1 MSLTVEQQKIADE
14 MCEDLKPIT
23 FIQGKAGTGKSYLIK
38 ELVDLLGIDEIL
50 CPTNLAKQVY
60 EKDYNV
66 SARTI
71 HSFFFREF
79 DDIDEGFQNPNE
91 YSHVRDEY
99 FISEIQEKNII
110 VIDEVSMVRSD
121 LLEMI
126 HKILST
132 AMGNNLPF
140 GGIKII
146 LVGDLFQLPPVV
158 ESDETLKYLK
168 NEYGGVYFFDSHV
181 IQENLSQ
188 IKFYELNE
196 SVRHKD
202 DSDWVE
208 MLDMLREPPKIKTII
223 PMLKEINT
231 RVVSPEQIPE
241 GILAITPSNAE
252 ANKINKRELD
262 KIQGEEFTSKAN
274 FKIKEIGRDEY
285 LEFEYGDE
293 LHDVDTSKYYPIE
306 VPSRFD
312 PFLTYKIGAR
322 VMFTGSVMGGA
333 KNGDFGTIIDKRIDV
348 DPRWGEKER
357 ILVKLDKNNR
367 TVYVSLR
374 DYSATDYKYEMV
386 YDPVEHSLRREKPF
400 IQRVKQYPFK
410 LGYAFT
416 IHKSQGQSFDNM
428 LLDLKSNIFASGQL
442 YVALSRVRTLDGLY
456 LTRPV
461 AFSDIIVDEKIIQFL
476 EYLKTGEYPPI
487 SSQGSLVDFRKSKNT
502 PLNDLLVEFSK
513 TTKLN
518 TQYGHIANYT
528 INRLL
533 YFAYALY
540 QENELEMVLI
550 ELKKIAQIIFNL
562 FLLSEDDLECIE
574 RVKTMSEKGVD
585 EDVCELVL
593 SNIYNIYKRVQD
605 KPRPIVTDKV
615 HN

>member
-1 MSLTVEQQKIADE
+1 MSLTAEQQKIADE
-14 MCEDLKPIT
+14 MCEHLEPIT

-38 ELVDLLGIDEIL
+38 ELVDILEIDEIL

-66 SARTI
+66 NAKTI

-91 YSHVRDEY
+91 YDCVRDEY
-99 FISEIQEKNII
+99 FISEVQSKDVI

-132 AMGNNLPF
+132 AMGNDLPF

-196 SVRHKD
+196 SVRHQD
-202 DSDWVE
+202 DSDWVK
-208 MLDMLREPPKIKTII
+208 MLDMLREPPKIKKII
-223 PMLKEINT
+223 PMLKEINA
-231 RVVSPEQIPE
+231 RVVPPEEIPE
-241 GILAITPSNAE
+241 HILAITPSNAE

-262 KIQGEEFTSKAN
+262 KIHGEEFTSKAN
-274 FKIKEIGRDEY
+274 FKIKELARDEY

-293 LHDVDTSKYYPIE
+293 LENVDTSKYYPVE

-312 PFLTYKIGAR
+312 PFLTYKICAR

-333 KNGDFGTIIDKRIDV
+333 KNGDFGTIIDKRVDF

-357 ILVKLDKNNR
+357 ILVKLDKNGR

-374 DYSATDYKYEMV
+374 DFSATDYKYEMV
-386 YDPVEHSLRREKPF
+386 YDPVEHTLSRKTPY

-416 IHKSQGQSFDNM
+416 IHKSQGQSFDSM

-476 EYLKTGEYPPI
+476 EYLKTGEVPPI
-487 SSQGSLVDFRKSKNT
+487 SSQGVFIYSRTSKNT
-502 PLNDLLVEFSK
+502 PLNDLLVKFAQQ
-513 TTKLN
+513 TKFN
-518 TQYGHIANYT
+518 IRQGYAANYA
-528 INRLL
+528 IKRLL

-540 QENELEMVLI
+540 QENELEMLFI
-550 ELKKIAQIIFNL
+550 EIKKIAQIIFNL
-562 FLLSEDDLECIE
+562 FLLSQDDLECIE

-585 EDVCELVL
+585 EDICELVL

-615 HN
+615 H

>member
-1 MSLTVEQQKIADE
+1 MSLTAEQQKIADE

-38 ELVDLLGIDEIL
+38 ELVDILGIDEIL

-60 EKDYNV
+60 ENDYNV
-66 SARTI
+66 NAKTI

-79 DDIDEGFQNPNE
+79 DDIDDGYQNPNE
-91 YSHVRDEY
+91 YNQVKDEY
-99 FISEIQEKNII
+99 FISEIQEKDII

-132 AMGNNLPF
+132 AMGNDLPF

-208 MLDMLREPPKIKTII
+208 MLDMLREPPEIKKII
-223 PMLKEINT
+223 PVLKEINT
-231 RVVSPEQIPE
+231 RVVLPEQIPE
-241 GILAITPSNAE
+241 HTLAITPSNAE
-252 ANKINKRELD
+252 ANKINKMELD

-274 FKIKEIGRDEY
+274 FRIKELAQDEY
-285 LEFEYGDE
+285 LEFEYGDK
-293 LHDVDTSKYYPIE
+293 LDDVDASKYYPVE

-333 KNGDFGTIIDKRIDV
+333 KNGDFGTIVDKRIDFN
-348 DPRWGEKER
+348 PRWGEKVR

-367 TVYVSLR
+367 IVYVSLR

-386 YDPVEHSLRREKPF
+386 YDPIKHTLSRNTPY

-476 EYLKTGEYPPI
+476 EYLKTGESPSI
-487 SSQGSLVDFRKSKNT
+487 SSQRFLIDSKTSKNT
-502 PLNDLLVEFSK
+502 PLNDLLVKFSK
-513 TTKLN
+513 TTKIN
-518 TQYGHIANYT
+518 FQEGHVANYT

-562 FLLSEDDLECIE
+562 FLLSKDDLECIE
-574 RVKTMSEKGVD
+574 RVKTMSEKGID
-585 EDVCELVL
+585 EGDCELVL
-593 SNIYNIYKRVQD
+593 SNVYDIYKRVQD
-605 KPRPIVTDKV
+605 KPRPIVTDRV
-615 HN
+615 H

>member
-1 MSLTVEQQKIADE
+1 MEQQKIADE

-38 ELVDLLGIDEIL
+38 ELVDILGIDEIL

-66 SARTI
+66 SAKTI

-79 DDIDEGFQNPNE
+79 DAIDEGFQNPNE
-91 YSHVRDEY
+91 YDYVRNED
-99 FISEIQEKNII
+99 FISEIHSKNII

-132 AMGNNLPF
+132 AMGNVLPF

-158 ESDETLKYLK
+158 ESDETLKYLN

-208 MLDMLREPPKIKTII
+208 MLDMLREPPKIKKII
-223 PMLKEINT
+223 PILKEINT
-231 RVVSPEQIPE
+231 RVVPPEQIPE
-241 GILAITPSNAE
+241 RILAITPSNAE

-274 FKIKEIGRDEY
+274 FKIKELAREEY

-293 LHDVDTSKYYPIE
+293 LENVDTSKYYPIE

-333 KNGDFGTIIDKRIDV
+333 KNGDFGTIIDKRVDV
-348 DPRWGEKER
+348 DPRWGEKVR
-357 ILVKLDKNNR
+357 ILVKLDKNGR

-386 YDPVEHSLRREKPF
+386 YDPIKHTLSRNTPY

-502 PLNDLLVEFSK
+502 PLNDLLVEFAQQ
-513 TTKLN
+513 TKFN
-518 TQYGHIANYT
+518 IRQGYAANYA
-528 INRLL
+528 IKRLL
-533 YFAYALY
+533 YFA
-540 QENELEMVLI
+540 
-550 ELKKIAQIIFNL
+550 
-562 FLLSEDDLECIE
+562 
-574 RVKTMSEKGVD
+574 
-585 EDVCELVL
+585 
-593 SNIYNIYKRVQD
+593 
-605 KPRPIVTDKV
+605 
-615 HN
+615 

>member
-1 MSLTVEQQKIADE
+1 MSLTAEQQMIADE

-38 ELVDLLGIDEIL
+38 ELVNILGIDEIL

-132 AMGNNLPF
+132 AMGSDLPF

-208 MLDMLREPPKIKTII
+208 MLDMLREPPKIKKII
-223 PMLKEINT
+223 PVLKEINT
-231 RVVSPEQIPE
+231 RVVPPEQIPE
-241 GILAITPSNAE
+241 RILAITPSNAE

-285 LEFEYGDE
+285 LEFEYGDK
-293 LHDVDTSKYYPIE
+293 LDNIDASKYYPVE

-333 KNGDFGTIIDKRIDV
+333 KNGDFGTIIDKRVDV
-348 DPRWGEKER
+348 DPRWGEKVR

-374 DYSATDYKYEMV
+374 DFSATDYKYEMV
-386 YDPVEHSLRREKPF
+386 YDPVEHSLTRKTPY

-416 IHKSQGQSFDNM
+416 IHKSQGQSFDEM

-476 EYLKTGEYPPI
+476 EYLKTGEVSPI
-487 SSQGSLVDFRKSKNT
+487 SSQGFFIDSRTSKNT
-502 PLNDLLVEFSK
+502 SLNDLLVKFAQQ
-513 TTKLN
+513 TKFN
-518 TQYGHIANYT
+518 IRQGYAASYAIK
-528 INRLL
+528 RLL

-540 QENELEMVLI
+540 QENELEMLFI
-550 ELKKIAQIIFNL
+550 EIKKMAQIIFNL
-562 FLLSEDDLECIE
+562 FSLSQDDLECIE
-574 RVKTMSEKGVD
+574 RVKAMSEKGVD

-593 SNIYNIYKRVQD
+593 SNIFNIYKRAYGN
-605 KPRPIVTDKV
+605 PRPIVTDKV
-615 HN
+615 H

>member
-1 MSLTVEQQKIADE
+1 MSLTAEQQKIADE

-38 ELVDLLGIDEIL
+38 ELVNILGIDEIL

-66 SARTI
+66 SAKTI

-91 YSHVRDEY
+91 YDCVRDEY
-99 FISEIQEKNII
+99 FISEVQSKNII

-132 AMGNNLPF
+132 GMGNDLPF

-158 ESDETLKYLK
+158 ESEETLKYLK

-196 SVRHKD
+196 SVRHQD

-208 MLDMLREPPKIKTII
+208 MLDMLREPPEIKKII
-223 PMLKEINT
+223 PMLKEINA
-231 RVVSPEQIPE
+231 RVVPPEQIPE

-274 FKIKEIGRDEY
+274 FKIKELARDEY

-293 LHDVDTSKYYPIE
+293 LTHVDTSKYYPVE

-333 KNGDFGTIIDKRIDV
+333 KNGDFGTIIDKRVDV
-348 DPRWGEKER
+348 DPRWGEKVR
-357 ILVKLDKNNR
+357 ILVKLDKNDR

-386 YDPVEHSLRREKPF
+386 YDPVEHKLSRNTPY

-476 EYLKTGEYPPI
+476 EYLKTGEVSPI
-487 SSQGSLVDFRKSKNT
+487 SSQEFFIDSRTSKNT
-502 PLNDLLVEFSK
+502 PLNDLLVEFAQQ
-513 TTKLN
+513 TKFN
-518 TQYGHIANYT
+518 IRQGYAANYA
-528 INRLL
+528 IKRLL

-540 QENELEMVLI
+540 QENELEMLFI
-550 ELKKIAQIIFNL
+550 EIKKIAQIIFNL
-562 FLLSEDDLECIE
+562 FSLSQDDLECIE
-574 RVKTMSEKGVD
+574 RVKAMSEKGVD
-585 EDVCELVL
+585 EDVCEMVL
-593 SNIYNIYKRVQD
+593 SNIFNVYKRAYGN
-605 KPRPIVTDKV
+605 PRPIVTDKV
-615 HN
+615 H

>member
-1 MSLTVEQQKIADE
+1 MSLTAEQQKIADE

-38 ELVDLLGIDEIL
+38 ELVNILGIDEIL

-66 SARTI
+66 SAKTI

-91 YSHVRDEY
+91 YDFVRDEY
-99 FISEIQEKNII
+99 FISEVQSKNII

-132 AMGNNLPF
+132 GMGNDLPF

-158 ESDETLKYLK
+158 ESEETLKYLK
-168 NEYGGVYFFDSHV
+168 NEYGGVYFFDSHI

-196 SVRHKD
+196 SVRHQD

-208 MLDMLREPPKIKTII
+208 MLDMLREPPKIKKII
-223 PMLKEINT
+223 PMLKEINA
-231 RVVSPEQIPE
+231 RVVPPEQIPE
-241 GILAITPSNAE
+241 HILAITPSNAE

-274 FKIKEIGRDEY
+274 FKIKELARDEY

-293 LHDVDTSKYYPIE
+293 LTHVDTSKYYPVE

-333 KNGDFGTIIDKRIDV
+333 KNGDFGTIIDKRVDV
-348 DPRWGEKER
+348 DPRWGEKVR
-357 ILVKLDKNNR
+357 ILVKLDKNDR

-386 YDPVEHSLRREKPF
+386 YDPVEHKLSRNTPY

-476 EYLKTGEYPPI
+476 EYLKTGEVSPI
-487 SSQGSLVDFRKSKNT
+487 SSQGFFIDSRTSKNT
-502 PLNDLLVEFSK
+502 PLNDLLVEFAQQ
-513 TTKLN
+513 TKFN
-518 TQYGHIANYT
+518 IRQGYAANYA
-528 INRLL
+528 IKRLL

-540 QENELEMVLI
+540 QENELEMLFI
-550 ELKKIAQIIFNL
+550 EIKKIAQIIFNL
-562 FLLSEDDLECIE
+562 FSLSQDDLECIE
-574 RVKTMSEKGVD
+574 RVKAMSEKGVD
-585 EDVCELVL
+585 EDVCEMVL
-593 SNIYNIYKRVQD
+593 SNIFNVYKRAYGN
-605 KPRPIVTDKV
+605 PRPIVTDKV
-615 HN
+615 H

>member
-1 MSLTVEQQKIADE
+1 MSLTAEQQKIADE

-38 ELVDLLGIDEIL
+38 ELVDILKIDEIL

-66 SARTI
+66 SAKTI

-91 YSHVRDEY
+91 YDCVRDEY
-99 FISEIQEKNII
+99 FISEVQSKDVI

-132 AMGNNLPF
+132 AMGNDLPF

-196 SVRHKD
+196 SVRHQD

-208 MLDMLREPPKIKTII
+208 MLDMLREPPEIKKII
-223 PMLKEINT
+223 PMLKEINA
-231 RVVSPEQIPE
+231 RVVPPEQIPE

-274 FKIKEIGRDEY
+274 FKIKELARDEY
-285 LEFEYGDE
+285 LEFEYGDK
-293 LHDVDTSKYYPIE
+293 LDNVDASKYYPVE

-333 KNGDFGTIIDKRIDV
+333 KNGDFGTIIDKRVDV

-357 ILVKLDKNNR
+357 ILVRLDKNGR

-374 DYSATDYKYEMV
+374 DFSATDYKYEMV
-386 YDPVEHSLRREKPF
+386 YDPVEHSLTRKTPY
-400 IQRVKQYPFK
+400 IQRVKQFPFK

-416 IHKSQGQSFDNM
+416 IHKSQGQSFDDM

-456 LTRPV
+456 LTQPV

-476 EYLKTGEYPPI
+476 EYLKTGEMPSI
-487 SSQGSLVDFRKSKNT
+487 SSQESLIDFRKSKNT
-502 PLNDLLVEFSK
+502 PMNDLLVEFSK

-518 TQYGHIANYT
+518 TQYGHVANYT

-550 ELKKIAQIIFNL
+550 ELKKIAQIIYNL
-562 FLLSEDDLECIE
+562 FLLCDDDLECIE
-574 RVKTMSEKGVD
+574 RVKRMSEKGVD

-593 SNIYNIYKRVQD
+593 SNVYNIYKRVQD

-615 HN
+615 H

>member
-1 MSLTVEQQKIADE
+1 MSLTAEQQKIADE

-38 ELVDLLGIDEIL
+38 ELVNILGIDEIL

-66 SARTI
+66 SAKTI

-91 YSHVRDEY
+91 YDCVRDEY
-99 FISEIQEKNII
+99 FISEVQSKNII

-132 AMGNNLPF
+132 GMGNDLPF

-158 ESDETLKYLK
+158 ESEETLKYLK
-168 NEYGGVYFFDSHV
+168 NEYGGVYFFDSHI

-196 SVRHKD
+196 SVRHQD
-202 DSDWVE
+202 DSDWVK
-208 MLDMLREPPKIKTII
+208 MLDMLREPPKIKKII
-223 PMLKEINT
+223 PMLKEINA
-231 RVVSPEQIPE
+231 RVVPPEQIPE
-241 GILAITPSNAE
+241 HILAITPSNAE

-274 FKIKEIGRDEY
+274 FKIKELARDEY

-293 LHDVDTSKYYPIE
+293 LTHVDTSKYYPVE

-333 KNGDFGTIIDKRIDV
+333 KNGDFGTIIDKRVDV
-348 DPRWGEKER
+348 DPRWGEKVR
-357 ILVKLDKNNR
+357 ILVKLDKNDR

-386 YDPVEHSLRREKPF
+386 YDPVEHKLSRNTPY

-476 EYLKTGEYPPI
+476 EYLKTGEVSPI
-487 SSQGSLVDFRKSKNT
+487 SSQGFFIDSRTSKNT
-502 PLNDLLVEFSK
+502 PLNDLLVEFAQQ
-513 TTKLN
+513 TKFN
-518 TQYGHIANYT
+518 IRQGYAANYA
-528 INRLL
+528 IKRLL

-540 QENELEMVLI
+540 QENELEMLFI
-550 ELKKIAQIIFNL
+550 EIKKIAQIIFNL
-562 FLLSEDDLECIE
+562 FSLSQDDLECIE
-574 RVKTMSEKGVD
+574 RVKAMSEKGVD
-585 EDVCELVL
+585 EDVCEMVL
-593 SNIYNIYKRVQD
+593 SNIFNVYKRAYGN
-605 KPRPIVTDKV
+605 PRPIVTDKV
-615 HN
+615 H

>member
-1 MSLTVEQQKIADE
+1 MSLTAEQQKIADE

-23 FIQGKAGTGKSYLIK
+23 FIQGKAGTGKSFLIK
-38 ELVDLLGIDEIL
+38 ELVNILGIDEIL

-60 EKDYNV
+60 EKDYHI
-66 SARTI
+66 SAKTI

-79 DDIDEGFQNPNE
+79 DDIDEGFQNPNG
-91 YSHVRDEY
+91 YNQVKNEY
-99 FISEIQEKNII
+99 FIREIQEKDII
-110 VIDEVSMVRSD
+110 VIDEVSMVRCD
-121 LLEMI
+121 LLEMV

-132 AMGNNLPF
+132 AMGNSLPF
-140 GGIKII
+140 GGIKVI

-158 ESDETLKYLK
+158 ESEETLKYLE

-202 DSDWVE
+202 DSDWVK
-208 MLDMLREPPKIKTII
+208 MLDMLRQPPKIKEIMPI
-223 PMLKEINT
+223 LREINT
-231 RVVSPEQIPE
+231 RVLPPEQIHENIP
-241 GILAITPSNAE
+241 AITPSNAE

-274 FKIKEIGRDEY
+274 FRIKELDQDEY

-293 LHDVDTSKYYPIE
+293 LDDVDTSKYYPIE

-312 PFLTYKIGAR
+312 PSLTYKIGAR

-333 KNGDFGTIIDKRIDV
+333 KNGDFGTITDKRIDV
-348 DPRWGEKER
+348 DPRWGKKER

-367 TVYVSLR
+367 IVYVSLR

-386 YDPVEHSLRREKPF
+386 YDPDEHSLSRKKPY
-400 IQRVKQYPFK
+400 IQRVKQFPFK

-416 IHKSQGQSFDNM
+416 IHKSQGQSFDKM

-456 LTRPV
+456 LTKPV

-476 EYLKTGEYPPI
+476 EYLKTGECPSI
-487 SSQGSLVDFRKSKNT
+487 NQESSIDSRIHKSSS
-502 PLNDLLVEFSK
+502 LNDLLVEFSK
-513 TTKLN
+513 ETN
-518 TQYGHIANYT
+518 NQEDDANNA

-533 YFAYALY
+533 DFSYALY
-540 QENELEMVLI
+540 EENEFEMVLI

-562 FLLSEDDLECIE
+562 FLISNDDLEFIE
-574 RVKTMSEKGVD
+574 RVKSMSEEGVD
-585 EDVCELVL
+585 EKDCELVL
-593 SNIYNIYKRVQD
+593 SNLYTIYKRVYD
-605 KPRPIVTDKV
+605 KPRPIVIDRV
-615 HN
+615 H